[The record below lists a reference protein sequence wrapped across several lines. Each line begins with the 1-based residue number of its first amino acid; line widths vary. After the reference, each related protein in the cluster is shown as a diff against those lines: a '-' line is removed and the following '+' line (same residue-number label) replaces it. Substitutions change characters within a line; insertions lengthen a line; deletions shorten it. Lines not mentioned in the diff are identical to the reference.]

1 MPTTLPSTPSGP
13 SAATGARRRRPVV
26 LLAGLVG
33 AAALVGCQPPT
44 PVVPP
49 PAEASPVEGRP
60 IRLCDP
66 SACLVAWDVVDS
78 DGDGVSD
85 ADELAAGTDP
95 HDASSVPGLEVIAEL
110 ATGRRLPSFEAG
122 RAVFEV
128 MPAEIQAMRAEATA
142 NPLAAFPLGAER
154 ADALARVGISS
165 KLLAEHGID
174 PASDGLTLG
183 LGPEPA
189 ADAAADGERPGL
201 RVGGIDVQLISADGG
216 VEEEE
221 LTPLPDLYNDG
232 IKKVEKDGDDTII
245 TYENGHVRLLE
256 SDGHGMELDE
266 KGNKIVWWYRNPDAD
281 DPVAEPTDEQLAAW
295 ERLGGAT
302 IRTVEGWS
310 SPAIDDPDVGDPYA
324 TIILVDPML
333 ATEYATVSDAPRV
346 TTAQPE
352 VDPNLPDPGQPAPP
366 TGGGP
371 GCAGV
376 C

>member
-1 MPTTLPSTPSGP
+1 MHPTLTSTRSGP
-13 SAATGARRRRPVV
+13 SRDAGTRRRRPVV
-26 LLAGLVG
+26 ALLAGLVG
-33 AAALVGCQPPT
+33 AAALIGCQP

-49 PAEASPVEGRP
+49 PEETSHVEGRP

-66 SACLVAWDVVDS
+66 SACLIAWDVVDS

-85 ADELAAGTDP
+85 ADELVAGTDP
-95 HDASSVPGLEVIAEL
+95 YDADSVPGLEVIAEL

-122 RAVFEV
+122 RAVFEI

-142 NPLAAFPLGAER
+142 DPFAAFPLGAER
-154 ADALARVGISS
+154 ADALTRVGISS

-174 PASDGLTLG
+174 PAAQGFTLG
-183 LGPEPA
+183 LEPA
-189 ADAAADGERPGL
+189 ATAPAVGERPAF
-201 RVGGIDVQLISADGG
+201 RVGGIDVRLVSADGG

-281 DPVAEPTDEQLAAW
+281 EPVTEPTDEQLAAW

-310 SPAIDDPDVGDPYA
+310 SPQVDDPDIGDRYA

-352 VDPNLPDPGQPAPP
+352 VDPNLPDPGQPAPL
-366 TGGGP
+366 TGGP
-371 GCAGV
+371 GCAGA